1 MINEKIVIE
10 DKTADYNEAY
20 IETYFWQ
27 ESEELYLG
35 QKRPAIV
42 ICPGGAYG
50 MTSDREAEA
59 IAVRFMGMGY
69 HAVVL
74 RYSVA
79 PARYPVAPDSWQKP

>member
-10 DKTADYNEAY
+10 DETADYNEAY

-42 ICPGGAYG
+42 ICP
-50 MTSDREAEA
+50 R
-59 IAVRFMGMGY
+59 
-69 HAVVL
+69 
-74 RYSVA
+74 
-79 PARYPVAPDSWQKP
+79 

>member
-42 ICPGGAYG
+42 ICPGGARKDASG
-50 MTSDREAEA
+50 NGKDLGT
-59 IAVRFMGMGY
+59 
-69 HAVVL
+69 
-74 RYSVA
+74 A
-79 PARYPVAPDSWQKP
+79 P

>member
-50 MTSDREAEA
+50 
-59 IAVRFMGMGY
+59 
-69 HAVVL
+69 
-74 RYSVA
+74 
-79 PARYPVAPDSWQKP
+79 

>member
-50 MTSDREAEA
+50 MTSDR
-59 IAVRFMGMGY
+59 GLPC
-69 HAVVL
+69 VL
-74 RYSVA
+74 WEWDIMQWYFVT
-79 PARYPVAPDSWQKP
+79 V